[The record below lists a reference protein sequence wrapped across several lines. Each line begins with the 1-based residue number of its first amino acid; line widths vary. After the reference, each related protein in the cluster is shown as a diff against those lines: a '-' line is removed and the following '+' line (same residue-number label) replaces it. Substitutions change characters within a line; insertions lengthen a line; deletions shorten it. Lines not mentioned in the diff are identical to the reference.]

1 MVWSAR
7 NAENDLQTMIIEP
20 LKKVQQEI
28 RTHWDSLGRSVYKM
42 ADENLGKSSAAVVK
56 KLFHSMPFAVI
67 TALTPW
73 SLFLPGVAVAYVIH
87 AGYKP
92 FSKELSTNIINGAA
106 IGSALLVVKY
116 AFSSPLWSII
126 YAIACYK
133 LLQNSNLIVKS

>member
-1 MVWSAR
+1 MAWAPI
-7 NAENDLQTMIIEP
+7 NAENDLQTMIIGP
-20 LKKVQQEI
+20 IKKVQQEI
-28 RTHWDSLGRSVYKM
+28 RQHWDSFGRSVYKM
-42 ADENLGKSSAAVVK
+42 ADENLGKSSAAIVK

-92 FSKELSTNIINGAA
+92 FSKELSGNIINGAA
-106 IGSALLVVKY
+106 VGSALLVVKY
-116 AFSSPLWSII
+116 AFHHRYGDII
-126 YAIACYK
+126 YAVACYK